1 MALPSNQLTL
11 AWSSLAAPDETGD
24 GWRSIVISPSGSTV
38 VRAGRRFPVGT
49 EAILVQFSTSSLPAT
64 VKLPEGGGFLVER
77 ASFTDGI
84 TWIALTR
91 RETASPELFAAMASD
106 IAAAL
111 FACPASD
118 EVKSLTTLLGRV
130 RAWQEF
136 MRRGGEPL
144 SAEAELGLFGELSLL
159 RAMFDEGLD
168 PTVACE
174 AWRGPLGGLRDFEL
188 GTGAIEVKSTLSSTG
203 FRARVGSLEQLD
215 DTERQPL
222 FVAAVRL
229 RQMQNGRTLSEAVEM
244 ARDIIAGDS
253 VAERL
258 LSERIIASGFRDEHA
273 DSYVRKF
280 EMAET
285 RLLLV
290 GPGFPRL
297 TPHLMPDGVVRAS
310 YEIDIDKATAEVFDL
325 RRALVEMKGI

>member
-1 MALPSNQLTL
+1 MAPQSNQLTL
-11 AWSSLAAPDETGD
+11 AWSSLAVSDDTTD
-24 GWRSIVISPSGSTV
+24 GWRSIEISPVGSV
-38 VRAGRRFPVGT
+38 LVRAGRRFPIGT
-49 EAILVQFSTSSLPAT
+49 EAILVQFSTSSLPVT

-77 ASFTDGI
+77 TSFIDDV

-91 RETASPELFAAMASD
+91 RQAASPELFAAMASD
-106 IAAAL
+106 IATAL
-111 FACPASD
+111 SACPASD
-118 EVKSLTTLLGRV
+118 EAKSLATLLGRV

-159 RAMFDEGLD
+159 RAMFDEGVD
-168 PTVACE
+168 PTMACD

-188 GTGAIEVKSTLSSTG
+188 GTGAVEVKSTLSSTG

-229 RQMQNGRTLSEAVEM
+229 RQTQSGRTLPEAVET

-258 LSERIIASGFRDEHA
+258 LSERIIASGYRDEHA

-280 EMAET
+280 EVAET
-285 RLLLV
+285 RVLLV

-297 TPHLMPDGVVRAS
+297 TPHLMPDGVVCAS
-310 YEIDIDKATAEVFDL
+310 YEIDIDKASAEVFDL
-325 RRALVEMKGI
+325 HRALVEMKGI